1 MSEASIAAL
10 SAVGLFIGVLLFL
23 EGGIRLGRAQSRR
36 AGGSLEG
43 GTGVI
48 DTAVLALLGLL
59 IGFTFN
65 GAYAR
70 MESRRAL
77 IAREANAIGTAY
89 LRLDLLPGE
98 AQKVLRPLFRQYL
111 EARLRS
117 YEAIMADVP
126 GYRAELGRLQGE
138 IWTKA
143 EVACRQVPGPP
154 VTIVVLPAI
163 NEMIDITT
171 TREMVAMT
179 RVPGV
184 IITLLFAVSLISAL
198 LAGYAMSTWMRRSWL
213 HMILFAAIIA
223 ISIYVILDLE
233 NPRIGLIRLD
243 AADVVLQHLLEK
255 IN

>member
-1 MSEASIAAL
+1 
-10 SAVGLFIGVLLFL
+10 
-23 EGGIRLGRAQSRR
+23 
-36 AGGSLEG
+36 
-43 GTGVI
+43 
-48 DTAVLALLGLL
+48 
-59 IGFTFN
+59 
-65 GAYAR
+65 
-70 MESRRAL
+70 
-77 IAREANAIGTAY
+77 
-89 LRLDLLPGE
+89 
-98 AQKVLRPLFRQYL
+98 
-111 EARLRS
+111 
-117 YEAIMADVP
+117 
-126 GYRAELGRLQGE
+126 
-138 IWTKA
+138 
-143 EVACRQVPGPP
+143 VPGPP

>member
-70 MESRRAL
+70 MD
-77 IAREANAIGTAY
+77 AIGTAY